1 MGMMFDD
8 NLDILDLDALR
19 ACSVCGD
26 PFCPGCETPNRRR
39 GADALRAH
47 ATALRDQAAGLPR
60 FLRCR
65 WLAAARKC
73 ELRARALMRPT
84 RVDDDAA

>member
-1 MGMMFDD
+1 MTLDD
-8 NLDILDLDALR
+8 ELEFLELDDLRGCAT
-19 ACSVCGD
+19 CGD
-26 PFCPGCETPNRRR
+26 LLCNGCTRPSRQPE
-39 GADALRAH
+39 ADALEARA
-47 ATALRDQAAGLPR
+47 ARLRAEAEGLPR
-60 FLRCR
+60 FIKCR